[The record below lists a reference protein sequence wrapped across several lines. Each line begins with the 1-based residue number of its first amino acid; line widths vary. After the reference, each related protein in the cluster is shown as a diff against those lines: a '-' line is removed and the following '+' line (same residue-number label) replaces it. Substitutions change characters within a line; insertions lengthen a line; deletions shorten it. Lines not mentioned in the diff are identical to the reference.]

1 MTDLAQLIWGCRA
14 IKGVDKFVLMGW
26 AEQVADGMDVAYC
39 SKTTVGDFL
48 GLSLDTIKRRTQAL
62 VVGGWMVDTGE
73 IKQWEPD
80 CWTPVYRINL
90 EKIAGLNFG
99 GANCPGESG
108 GANTAG
114 VQIAPQGSR
123 SSSLTYSLALS
134 RATATDLRS
143 VVRQSKEGLSQ
154 KPKTPN
160 LRPKT
165 MKPKTPVK
173 TKTCPKCGVPW
184 SRDKGHFC
192 MDNPTPIGHELDDD
206 GLDDSYEPRSLDHDS
221 VEARIEV
228 MEDGFH
234 GHIGRKQGNMEQAA
248 SQKTA
253 ESTPEEG
260 RATARPKT
268 LHDAPV
274 PSPPTDGCICPLCG
288 DPKEYFDD
296 SCTLCYRKQ
305 WPTSARAAA
314 PSEL

>member
-1 MTDLAQLIWGCRA
+1 MTELAQLIWGCQA
-14 IKGVDKFVLMGW
+14 IKGVDRLVLMGW
-26 AEQVADGMDVAYC
+26 AEQVADDADVAYC
-39 SKTTVGDFL
+39 SKTTVGNFL

-62 VVGGWMVDTGE
+62 VIGGWMVDTGE
-73 IKQWEPD
+73 RKQWEPD

-90 EKIAGLNFG
+90 EKLADLDFG
-99 GANCPGESG
+99 GANCTGESG
-108 GANTAG
+108 GANKAG
-114 VQIAPQGSR
+114 VQIAPQGSNSGSR

-154 KPKTPN
+154 KPKTQN
-160 LRPKT
+160 L
-165 MKPKTPVK
+165 KPKTPVK
-173 TKTCPKCGVPW
+173 NKTCPKCGVPW

-192 MDNPTPIGHELDDD
+192 MENPTPIGDELDDD
-206 GLDDSYEPRSLDHDS
+206 GLDDSYEPRSLDPDS

-228 MEDGFH
+228 MEDGLQA
-234 GHIGRKQGNMEQAA
+234 HIGRKQGNIEQAA

-253 ESTPEEG
+253 ESSPEEG

-268 LHDAPV
+268 LHAAPV
-274 PSPPTDGCICPLCG
+274 PPPPTDGCICPLCG

-296 SCTLCYRKQ
+296 SCALCYRKQ
-305 WPTSARAAA
+305 WPTSARTAV